1 MQQNQKT
8 RERSYSHQS
17 SARKVQQNP
26 NIAPQQK
33 PQANTLIPTT
43 NLQPFQTNV
52 ERPQSNR
59 NDPSSRQISQQMQQN
74 KGSQQGQ
81 TQQFQQQEVF
91 TQKIKESPYY
101 TSIQRPSTS
110 DRVRH
115 QVMNLQQ
122 VYNLKPQTAQNSHRL
137 DKSQQE
143 EQQRYSTP
151 IQKKT
156 SQTST
161 AYATSIQQ
169 QASSQLQSSSNNFYQ
184 LGKSIGSQQNSYISK
199 SKQNQS
205 NQNETKLPQFQ
216 TPQPLKE
223 LSKSQQQPHGFAQTQ
238 YSSTQYSIH
247 QQKSKQPSQVMQ
259 NFLGTSEKEKQGIQG
274 NTQMKIKKG
283 QEVSKRIDFSNES
296 NIDNILLQGK
306 GEGIQLSSSSSE
318 FTSQQESPIYGEKYS
333 NDQLKQNAKLSSQNQ
348 GQQLSL
354 KQQRLSVQSNQRV
367 DSYIS
372 QSKQQQGEI
381 TNNQY
386 SRPKSP
392 NEIYSSQKQKPL
404 SSQPKKIAETSENF
418 YKSTKSP
425 YEKLSA
431 QTLKNFYISKSK
443 PQEKATGSRKRIYS
457 TNQSEV
463 SYNQKPS
470 TSFSK
475 APQQDLYQNID
486 ISLSSL
492 DTRKQKS
499 QNQTPYELD
508 DDQNEK
514 EEKKEDFHSSVIDY
528 NFDFAQFQNMQRPP
542 CRKKLNTFNV
552 EGIGANKGPVKPRH
566 DIQLGEPTQNPLRPP
581 SRHKLP
587 PKNLGLGFSESE
599 ESGEDIPVKE
609 MFQKTTVERNELI
622 FSNDSSLLK
631 PKKLS
636 DQFNLDQFSILQ
648 NQDEKISKT
657 FHLNEDKSSIQS
669 REVQLTRPKSSRTNR
684 SKSHISKQGTETQT
698 PEDPLFD
705 DDNMSNDILKQK
717 RYNMNEYVNQLDVNA
732 EEQLTS
738 NRSQLKDKTEFQQH
752 QNPSIASKIIV
763 GSDIVIKH
771 NVARKKPN
779 LDKIQL
785 PFDTKL
791 GVEFI
796 GLFANYQ
803 EGETSH
809 AQTPQ
814 KNLLNK
820 EQNVDKILKQQQQQ
834 KIEQKNLH
842 STPSPHSIQQQEY
855 DFGHH
860 KDIQPDEFDDFEEE
874 EEEQKFNPQ

>member
-1 MQQNQKT
+1 
-8 RERSYSHQS
+8 
-17 SARKVQQNP
+17 
-26 NIAPQQK
+26 
-33 PQANTLIPTT
+33 
-43 NLQPFQTNV
+43 
-52 ERPQSNR
+52 
-59 NDPSSRQISQQMQQN
+59 
-74 KGSQQGQ
+74 
-81 TQQFQQQEVF
+81 
-91 TQKIKESPYY
+91 
-101 TSIQRPSTS
+101 
-110 DRVRH
+110 
-115 QVMNLQQ
+115 MNLQQ
-122 VYNLKPQTAQNSHRL
+122 VYNLKPQTAQNSHRI
-137 DKSQQE
+137 DKGQQD

-161 AYATSIQQ
+161 VYAANVQQ
-169 QASSQLQSSSNNFYQ
+169 QANPQFQSSSNNFYQ
-184 LGKSIGSQQNSYISK
+184 FGKSIGSQQNSYISK

-223 LSKSQQQPHGFAQTQ
+223 LSKSQQQPHSFAQTQ

-259 NFLGTSEKEKQGIQG
+259 NYLGTSEKEKQGMQG

-296 NIDNILLQGK
+296 NLDNLLLQGK
-306 GEGIQLSSSSSE
+306 GEEIKSSSSSE
-318 FTSQQESPIYGEKYS
+318 FTSQQESPVYGEKYS
-333 NDQLKQNAKLSSQNQ
+333 NDQLKQNAKLNSQNQ

-367 DSYIS
+367 DSYIN

-404 SSQPKKIAETSENF
+404 STQPKKLAETSENF

-443 PQEKATGSRKRIYS
+443 PQEKLTGSRKRIYS
-457 TNQSEV
+457 TNQSDV

-475 APQQDLYQNID
+475 APQQDIYQNID

-492 DTRKQKS
+492 DPRKQKS
-499 QNQTPYELD
+499 QNQTPYEFED
-508 DDQNEK
+508 NQNEK

-552 EGIGANKGPVKPRH
+552 EGIGANKGPIKPRH
-566 DIQLGEPTQNPLRPP
+566 DIQLGESTQNPLRPP

-609 MFQKTTVERNELI
+609 MFQKTSVEKNDII

-636 DQFNLDQFSILQ
+636 DQFNLDQFSLLKSQ
-648 NQDEKISKT
+648 EEQISKT
-657 FHLNEDKSSIQS
+657 FNLNEDRQQIQS

-705 DDNMSNDILKQK
+705 DDYNNNDILKQK
-717 RYNMNEYVNQLDVNA
+717 KYNINEYVNQLDVNA
-732 EEQLTS
+732 EEQLAS
-738 NRSQLKDKTEFQQH
+738 NRSQLQEKAQHQQH
-752 QNPSIASKIIV
+752 QNPSIASKVLV

-779 LDKIQL
+779 LEKIQL

-803 EGETSH
+803 EGEASQV
-809 AQTPQ
+809 QTPQ
-814 KNLLNK
+814 TNLLK
-820 EQNVDKILKQQQQQ
+820 EQDADKLLRQQQQQ
-834 KIEQKNLH
+834 AAQQKNFY
-842 STPSPHSIQQQEY
+842 STPSPHLVQSQEY
-855 DFGHH
+855 DFGRH
-860 KDIQPDEFDDFEEE
+860 KDIKPDEFDDFEEE
-874 EEEQKFNPQ
+874 EEEQKFNPH